1 MRHTS
6 GIWWYYAMNG
16 RYPIGG
22 ATGGAALTS
31 DTRWRLAG
39 IGDLNGDGRDD
50 VLVRHTSGLWWY
62 YAMNGR
68 YPIGGATGGPGLT
81 SDRSWRLAGI
91 GDFNGDGRDDVLVR
105 HTSGIWWYYAMNGR
119 YPIAGA
125 TGGAALTSDTRWA
138 IPHPEDRTASRSAGC
153 RGGIAATHRR
163 VHARP
168 SVAYRLIQ

>member
-1 MRHTS
+1 MVLRHERALS
-6 GIWWYYAMNG
+6 HWWSD
-16 RYPIGG
+16 GG
-22 ATGGAALTS
+22 PGLTS
-31 DTRWRLAG
+31 DTSWRLAG

-81 SDRSWRLAGI
+81 SDTSWRLAGI
-91 GDFNGDGRDDVLVR
+91 GDLNGDGRDDVLVR

-119 YPIAGA
+119 NPIGGA
-125 TGGAALTSDTRWA
+125 TGGAALTSDTKVG
-138 IPHPEDRTASRSAGC
+138 DSTF
-153 RGGIAATHRR
+153 RGAAAKRPR